1 MNKKTLILGVVSVLL
16 IVGVIGFFIFNPNK
30 GEVALNMPETKK
42 EVTPSSTYID
52 YADPAGF
59 SFSYQDNVSIAN
71 KVSENEDTAVDPDA
85 YADLQLFSKDK
96 SGSINLRIADT
107 KFKSL
112 EEWKKD
118 NEIPD
123 SVVASEKM
131 LGQLKASEF
140 RTTDRLFLAAIDQG
154 VLFTVEMPLIEEP
167 FWNEVYNK
175 VVSGFVFEVPE
186 VEVASTGGGA
196 AVSSGDEVVFEGEE
210 VVE

>member
-1 MNKKTLILGVVSVLL
+1 MNRKTLILGVVSVLL
-16 IVGVIGFFIFNPNK
+16 VAGLVGFLILNPNE
-30 GEVALNMPETKK
+30 GEAPVSAPEAKK
-42 EVTPSSTYID
+42 EATPSQTYID

-59 SFSYQDNVSIAN
+59 SFSYPDNVSIAN
-71 KVSENEDTAVDPDA
+71 KVSENEDTVKDPDA

-107 KFKSL
+107 KFKTL
-112 EEWKKD
+112 QEWKKD
-118 NEIPD
+118 NQIPE
-123 SVVASEKM
+123 SVQASEKM

-140 RTTDRLFLAAIDQG
+140 KTTDRLFLAAIDQG

-175 VVSGFVFEVPE
+175 VVSGFVFEVPQT
-186 VEVASTGGGA
+186 EVASTGGGT
-196 AVSSGDEVVFEGEE
+196 AVSSGDEVIFEGEE

>member
-1 MNKKTLILGVVSVLL
+1 MNRKTLILGVVSVLL
-16 IVGVIGFFIFNPNK
+16 IAGVIGFLILNPNK
-30 GEVALNMPETKK
+30 GRQALNMPETAK

-59 SFSYQDNVSIAN
+59 SFSYPDNVSIAN
-71 KVSENEDTAVDPDA
+71 RISENEDSAVDPDA

-96 SGSINLRIADT
+96 SGSINLRIEDT
-107 KFKSL
+107 KFKTL
-112 EEWKKD
+112 EDWKKD
-118 NEIPD
+118 NGIAEE
-123 SVVASEKM
+123 VQGSEKM

-140 RTTDRLFLAAIDQG
+140 KTSDRLFLTSIDQG
-154 VLFTVEMPLIEEP
+154 VLFTVEMPLVEQG

-186 VEVASTGGGA
+186 VEVASSGGGA
-196 AVSSGDEVVFEGEE
+196 AVSSGEEIIFEGEE